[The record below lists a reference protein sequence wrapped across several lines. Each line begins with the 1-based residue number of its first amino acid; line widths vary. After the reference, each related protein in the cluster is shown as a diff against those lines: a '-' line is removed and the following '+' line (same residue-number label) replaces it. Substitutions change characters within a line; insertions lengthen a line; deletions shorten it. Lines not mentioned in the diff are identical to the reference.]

1 MSGKI
6 FKAVD
11 SITKAEVL
19 EVCRLA
25 DVRDYGD
32 VMTYE
37 EFMAHVECGGI
48 TDYDGEGA
56 FVFKDKIATNTGTGV
71 GDRTMY
77 FVDKLSVPFEI
88 LHSLFG
94 DDMKICWFNR

>member
-11 SITKAEVL
+11 SITKEEVL

-77 FVDKLSVPFEI
+77 FADKLFVPFEI